1 MIKKYIYEFVK
12 PNYSFHKKGIW
23 LFYKTAAINIIGSS
37 NYNRRSNTQDI
48 EQNMVLFTTDQKII
62 TLWKTEVDNI
72 KNYCKKRF
80 INELIDRQSLFIIIL
95 FYILNFLL

>member
-1 MIKKYIYEFVK
+1 
-12 PNYSFHKKGIW
+12 
-23 LFYKTAAINIIGSS
+23 
-37 NYNRRSNTQDI
+37 
-48 EQNMVLFTTDQKII
+48 MVLFTTDQKII

-72 KNYCKKRF
+72 KNDCKKRF